1 MTTRGRILAAVACA
15 IGMCCSRAPATPPTD
30 ASAAAQPWFEDIAE
44 RAGIRFV
51 HQSGHREKFY
61 LPEIMGGGAALFDM
75 DNDGYLDLYLVQSGS
90 LSLKREGSNPLER
103 EGFSPLKRGGF
114 SPVEREGFSRASMDQ
129 SAGGGNRLYRNRG
142 DGTFEDVTQG
152 SGTDVAGYGMGVT
165 AGDFDNDG
173 NVDVYVTNLGGNVL
187 LKGDGHGHFTDV
199 TAMAGVAS
207 SGWSTSAAFL
217 DYDGDGSLDLFVVH
231 YLNWLPSAEVE
242 CYSLTGVP
250 DYCSPKT
257 YDLPSAATLFHNNG
271 DGTFTDVTDRA
282 GLRAAVGNGLGVVAG
297 DVDGDGRIDVFVAN
311 DGTPNQL
318 WMNRGG
324 GRFEDAALAM
334 GCAVDLDGKPKAGM
348 GVHLAD
354 VDGDGDL
361 DLLVVN
367 LDGESDSFYRNEKT
381 FFRDDAVSVGLR
393 TISRPFTRFG
403 AAMLDFDNDGR
414 LDIYEANG
422 RVGRQSELYSSDP
435 YAEPNVLLR
444 GVDGPRFE
452 QVQPRGGTR
461 TPLVGTSRA
470 AAFGDIDND
479 GAMDIVVSNRD
490 GKPYVLHNVVSDR
503 GHWVMF
509 RVLDEHGR
517 DALGAELTMTVG
529 SRSIRRDVR
538 AAYSYLAS
546 NDPRVHVGL
555 GKDTSVRDVS
565 VRWPDGKNEKF
576 GDVAPDRIIVLR
588 RGAGHPM

>member
-1 MTTRGRILAAVACA
+1 MTVRCGLRAAWVCA
-15 IGMCCSRAPATPPTD
+15 IGLIGASCSRAPTPPLTD

-44 RAGIRFV
+44 HAGIHFI
-51 HQSGHREKFY
+51 HESGHRDTFA

-75 DNDGYLDLYLVQSGS
+75 DNDGYLDLYLVQSGH
-90 LSLKREGSNPLER
+90 LFGP
-103 EGFSPLKRGGF
+103 
-114 SPVEREGFSRASMDQ
+114 
-129 SAGGGNRLYRNRG
+129 AGKQPGNRLYRNRG
-142 DGTFEDVTQG
+142 NGTFEDVTARSG
-152 SGTDVAGYGMGVT
+152 SDVAGYGMGVA

-173 NVDVYVTNLGGNVL
+173 NVDLYVTNVGANVL
-187 LKGDGHGHFTDV
+187 VKGDGHGHFTDV
-199 TAMAGVAS
+199 TAHAGVAS

-231 YLNWLPSAEVE
+231 YLNWQPSAEVQ

-257 YDLPSAATLFHNNG
+257 YDLPSSATLYHNNG

-282 GLRAAVGNGLGVVAG
+282 GLRAAVGNGLGVVTG
-297 DVDGDGRIDVFVAN
+297 DVDGDGLIDVFVAN
-311 DGTPNQL
+311 DGTPNHL

-324 GRFEDAALAM
+324 RRFDNVALTW

-354 VDGDGDL
+354 ADGDGDL

-367 LDGESDSFYRNEKT
+367 LDGESDSFYRNEKK
-381 FFRDDAVSVGLR
+381 FFRDDTVSVGLR

-403 AAMLDFDNDGR
+403 TAMLDFDNDGM

-422 RVGRQSELYSSDP
+422 RVGRQSELFSSDP
-435 YAEPNVLLR
+435 YAEPNVLFR
-444 GVDGPRFE
+444 GVTGSRFE
-452 QVQPRGGTR
+452 ELQPRGGTR
-461 TPLVGTSRA
+461 APLVGTSRG
-470 AAFGDIDND
+470 AAFGDVDND
-479 GAMDIVVSNRD
+479 GGIDIVVSNRD
-490 GKPYVLHNVVSDR
+490 EKPYVLHNIVKGR

-517 DALGAELTMTVG
+517 DALGAELSMTVG
-529 SRSIRRDVR
+529 SQVIRRDVR

-555 GKDTSVRDVS
+555 GKEAGAREVS
-565 VRWPDGKNEKF
+565 VRWPNGKRERF
-576 GDVAPDRIIVLR
+576 GDVAADTITVLR
-588 RGAGHPM
+588 RGAGRPF